1 MSDTRKPKSWDEC
14 SVLALDQTRL
24 NALIRVRLIDLA
36 FNQDSAVA
44 IRAIELLQAG
54 GAEHVEDDLSN
65 LSTEELQAARTAA
78 RGFIN
83 TYRVNGRK
91 NGND

>member
-1 MSDTRKPKSWDEC
+1 MSKPKSWDEC
-14 SVLALDQTRL
+14 AVLAQDKANLDR
-24 NALIRVRLIDLA
+24 LIRIRLIDLA

-44 IRAIELLQAG
+44 IRAIELLKESATGQI
-54 GAEHVEDDLSN
+54 EDDLSQ